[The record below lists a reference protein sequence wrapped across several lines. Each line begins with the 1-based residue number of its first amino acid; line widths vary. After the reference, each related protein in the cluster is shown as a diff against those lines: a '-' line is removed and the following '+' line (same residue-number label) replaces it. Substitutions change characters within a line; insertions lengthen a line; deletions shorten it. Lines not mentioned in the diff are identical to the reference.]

1 MRDRIAKW
9 KHLFDEDD
17 NGISKSLS
25 KLAWDLTAFTSL
37 VEIVRR
43 APTVDGQKQLNSMLL
58 EMLVS
63 GFWVN
68 MMQGVRRL
76 VDRETIHGGR
86 GVCSIAALVA
96 DVRSVRPKL
105 SRRIFVEGIA
115 GVDYNYAVLEA
126 EELEFRVG
134 HTPGQPIAFPQD
146 AAPEPSIRRH
156 QLFDWL
162 SGTTPGTS
170 HPDDLI
176 RENVFDRLEA
186 RLAALDAIVD
196 HVNVEIAHAA
206 TEFSRNGR
214 VLERWNLTDAKNT
227 LKELVQIAELVGEWF
242 CYSGVGSV
250 LPIPQFDQFAH
261 LDKQFF
267 VGDTLPLRQVWDTLG
282 HEIATWH
289 HIAPED
295 L

>member
-1 MRDRIAKW
+1 MDDRIAKW

-43 APTVDGQKQLNSMLL
+43 ASTVDGEKQLNSMLL

-76 VDRETIHGGR
+76 VDRETIHGAR
-86 GVCSIAALVA
+86 GVCSIAGLVA
-96 DVRSVRPKL
+96 DVRSVRSKV
-105 SRRIFVEGIA
+105 SRRVFVESIA

-126 EELEFRVG
+126 EELRFMLG
-134 HTPGQPIAFPQD
+134 HAPGQPIAFARD

-170 HPDDLI
+170 RPDDLI
-176 RENVFDRLEA
+176 REEVFDKLEA
-186 RLAALDAIVD
+186 RLTALDRIVD

-206 TEFSRNGR
+206 TEFSRSGR
-214 VLERWNLTDAKNT
+214 MLERWNLTDAKNT

-250 LPIPQFDQFAH
+250 LPTPQFDQFAH
-261 LDKQFF
+261 LDKPFF
-267 VGDTLPLRQVWDTLG
+267 VGDTLPLQQAWDTMG
-282 HEIATWH
+282 EEIATWH
-289 HIAPED
+289 HIDAED